1 MIARVKTTV
10 IDTTQAM
17 TVARQIALQ
26 TRRLRGSAAA
36 PAGPIDLSYWYGTE
50 HLHALAALV
59 APIARV
65 DDVNLRRFLQVAF
78 SVTARRL
85 SLADP
90 RVAVP
95 VRLRPDRCAEEHWLG
110 TPANTP
116 KSGKRPVGKEGVST
130 CK

>member
-26 TRRLRGSAAA
+26 SRSLRGSAAA

-78 SVTARRL
+78 SVTR
-85 SLADP
+85 S
-90 RVAVP
+90 
-95 VRLRPDRCAEEHWLG
+95 EEHTSELQSLMLISYAVFCLKQK
-110 TPANTP
+110 TLNTIH
-116 KSGKRPVGKEGVST
+116 
-130 CK
+130 

>member
-26 TRRLRGSAAA
+26 SRSLRGSAAA

-85 SLADP
+85 TLADP

-95 VRLRPDRCAEEHWLG
+95 VQLG
-110 TPANTP
+110 RA
-116 KSGKRPVGKEGVST
+116 SCRARVW
-130 CK
+130 